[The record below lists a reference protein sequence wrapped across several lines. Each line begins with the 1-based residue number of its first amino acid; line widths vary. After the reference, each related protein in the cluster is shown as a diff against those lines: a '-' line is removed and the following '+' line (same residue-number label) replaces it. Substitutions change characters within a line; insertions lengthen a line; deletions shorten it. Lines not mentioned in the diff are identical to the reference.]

1 MFGVR
6 PMLGVPSWYTQ
17 AEQRELPPVNP
28 PEVAETP
35 PTSSA
40 DVKDVGAPPPADLD
54 EKLQQMYD
62 NLMKLVPD
70 TRL

>member
-6 PMLGVPSWYTQ
+6 PMLGVPAWYTQ
-17 AEQRELPPVNP
+17 AEQRKLPP
-28 PEVAETP
+28 VAETP

-54 EKLQQMYD
+54 EKLQLMYD
-62 NLMKLVPD
+62 TLMKLVPD

>member
-40 DVKDVGAPPPADLD
+40 DVDAPPPTDLD
-54 EKLQQMYD
+54 EKLQRMYD
-62 NLMKLVPD
+62 NLMKLVPE
-70 TRL
+70 TRM